1 MAIKTNVLRFAASS
15 RKLGAGF
22 LESEAWVSR
31 VQLIVAVMTLCVLSV
46 AQAPTQ
52 SGTRKSAPP
61 AAPTQTQPQQATPAE
76 AQQLPPDAPVVKAAG
91 LCSDPSSGATCQ
103 TVITRAEFDR
113 LVEAVNPKLN
123 QQQKRQLASLYV
135 QMLVLANEGEKA
147 GVEKDPGFQER
158 LKLERL
164 RMLAQAAEK
173 HLHDTTEPTQQ
184 QIDVFYAQNTKL
196 FEEVHLLRVTIP
208 KTVNGEFNDKAAK
221 DLAQKIRARATEG
234 KKFADL
240 QAEVWSTEKSKGTPP
255 NPDLGWKR
263 QAAVDQRYE
272 TQLAA
277 LQTGEVSPVLEDAQ
291 NEYVYKLAEK
301 RPVPLAQVRKDI
313 AAALQQ
319 QLFSEKINQ
328 LLDSVK
334 TDLNESYFGPAPE
347 NEKPPAQEKP
357 PALPH

>member
-1 MAIKTNVLRFAASS
+1 M
-15 RKLGAGF
+15 
-22 LESEAWVSR
+22 
-31 VQLIVAVMTLCVLSV
+31 
-46 AQAPTQ
+46 
-52 SGTRKSAPP
+52 
-61 AAPTQTQPQQATPAE
+61 
-76 AQQLPPDAPVVKAAG
+76 VKATG
-91 LCSDPSSGATCQ
+91 LCSDSSSGATCQ
-103 TVITRAEFDR
+103 TVLTKADFDR

-135 QMLVLANEGEKA
+135 QMLILANEGEKA
-147 GVEKDPGFQER
+147 GVEKDPLFQER

-184 QIDVFYAQNTKL
+184 QIDVFYAQNAKL

-234 KKFADL
+234 EKFADL

-263 QAAVDQRYE
+263 QAAVDQRFE

-277 LQTGEVSPVLEDAQ
+277 LKTGDVSPVLEDAQ
-291 NEYVYKLAEK
+291 NEYVYKLTEK
-301 RPVPLAQVRKDI
+301 RQIPLEQVRKDI

-328 LLDSVK
+328 LLESVK

-347 NEKPPAQEKP
+347 NEKTPAQEKP
-357 PALPH
+357 PASPR